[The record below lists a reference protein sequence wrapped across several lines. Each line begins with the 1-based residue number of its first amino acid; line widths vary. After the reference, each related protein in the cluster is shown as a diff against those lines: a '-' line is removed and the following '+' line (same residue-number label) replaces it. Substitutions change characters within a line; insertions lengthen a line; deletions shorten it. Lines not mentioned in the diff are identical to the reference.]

1 VSVVRDRV
9 YPDRFTHVPELA
21 KMGAKVDLSDR
32 TLVIRGGAPLRGA
45 DVHAADIRA
54 GGALVVAALAAQGTS
69 RVSGVEYIDRG
80 YERLAPRLASL
91 GGAIE
96 RLAPAP
102 PAVTRAANL

>member
-1 VSVVRDRV
+1 
-9 YPDRFTHVPELA
+9 
-21 KMGAKVDLSDR
+21 
-32 TLVIRGGAPLRGA
+32 
-45 DVHAADIRA
+45 
-54 GGALVVAALAAQGTS
+54 LVVAALAAQGTS

-96 RLAPAP
+96 RLASAP